1 MNMKPYFLIFKANLA
16 KDMSYRFNYLFAYI
30 LHITRLLIYLA
41 VWHLIFTERTEIHN
55 YTWSEIASYYA
66 LSTIVLLLLF
76 PTHMFELQPLI
87 RKGTLNSILIKPL
100 NIEANILAKFLASK
114 LPVLIIMSSLTY
126 SILLLLGIDIH
137 LNVSLLTILLLVLS
151 FSLAFYF
158 GLFVS
163 VLAFWLIEMWP
174 IRRLFQGCMALLGGA
189 IAPLDLL
196 PNYVGSVAIFTP
208 FPYFGYFIVKALQ
221 GDTSPKD
228 LQIHCLVALAWITL
242 FAFVFK
248 MMWKLGLKR
257 YEAVNL

>member
-1 MNMKPYFLIFKANLA
+1 MNIKPYFLVFKANLA
-16 KDMSYRFNYLFAYI
+16 KDLSYRFNYFFTYV

-41 VWHLIFTERTEIHN
+41 VWHLIFTERQEIHN

-66 LSTIVLLLLF
+66 LNTIVLLLLF

-114 LPVLIIMSSLTY
+114 LPVLFIMTSLTY
-126 SILLLLGIDIH
+126 FVFFLLGINIH
-137 LNVSLLTILLLVLS
+137 LNASFLTVLLLVLS

-163 VLAFWLIEMWP
+163 ALAFWLIEMWP
-174 IRRLFQGCMALLGGA
+174 IRRVFQGCMALLGGA

-196 PNYVGSVAIFTP
+196 PNYVTSVAIFTP
-208 FPYFGYFIVKALQ
+208 FPYFGYFTVKALQ
-221 GDTSPKD
+221 GDMLPKN
-228 LQIHCLVALAWITL
+228 LQIHCLGALAWIIL
-242 FAFVFK
+242 LAFSFK
-248 MMWKLGLKR
+248 IMWKLGLKR